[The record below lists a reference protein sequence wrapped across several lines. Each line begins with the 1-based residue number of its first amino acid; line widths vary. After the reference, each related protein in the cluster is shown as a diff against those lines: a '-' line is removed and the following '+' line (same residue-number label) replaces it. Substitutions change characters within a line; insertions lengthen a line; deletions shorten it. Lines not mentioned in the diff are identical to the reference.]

1 MNGLLAAKRHAL
13 NATIILVNNDGGG
26 IFSFLPQA
34 EQSEH
39 FEELFGTPHGLDF
52 RHAAEMY
59 GLAFSRVEDPD
70 QFRAAVR
77 NSIGAPGVNLIEV
90 RTDRRA
96 NALLHE
102 ELWSAV
108 SSAVRAPATT

>member
-1 MNGLLAAKRHAL
+1 MHDNLS
-13 NATIILVNNDGGG
+13 ATIILLNNDGGG

-34 EQSEH
+34 EESEY

-59 GLAFSRVEDPD
+59 GLAYRRVEDAD
-70 QFRAAVR
+70 QFGAAVR
-77 NSIGAPGVNLIEV
+77 ESLGAPGVHLIEV
-90 RTDRRA
+90 RTDRQA
-96 NALLHE
+96 NVLLHR

-108 SSAVRAPATT
+108 SSAVRAPAAT